1 MSAPRVICFD
11 IGGVLVRICRSWAEA
26 CEKAGVP
33 VHAPE
38 WFAGEAAIAA
48 RSVVVRAYE
57 NGELSTDAY
66 YEAMLGAL
74 GRHYTLEEI
83 TKIHDAWLIDEYVGV
98 VELVSELTQ
107 LPGVTTACLSNTNER
122 HWNVLAP
129 IGGGARFPSVMKL
142 GQRFAS
148 HLLRASKPEPKIFVE
163 FQRQIDA
170 GPSEILFFDDAES
183 NVLAARSQGWRAET
197 IDPLGDTCRQLRAH
211 LRAHGLALPFA

>member
-33 VHAPE
+33 LHARE
-38 WFAGEAAIAA
+38 WLAGEPAIAA
-48 RSVVVRAYE
+48 RSLVMRAYQ

-74 GRHYTLEEI
+74 ERHYTLEEI
-83 TKIHDAWLIDEYVGV
+83 SKIHDAWLLDEYVGV
-98 VELVSELTQ
+98 VELVGELSQ

-129 IGGGARFPSVMKL
+129 MRGDARFPSVMAL

-148 HLLRASKPEPKIFVE
+148 HLMRASKPESKIFLE
-163 FQRQIDA
+163 FQRQIGA
-170 GPSEILFFDDAES
+170 GPSDILFFDDAES
-183 NVLAARSQGWRAET
+183 NVHSARRQGWRAET
-197 IDPLGDTCRQLRAH
+197 IDPLGDTCRQLRTH
-211 LRAHGLALPFA
+211 LRAHGLALPVG